1 MSSTGRTERVLMI
14 VENLPVPFDRRVWQ
28 EAQALRDAGYQVSV
42 ICPTG
47 QGYERRKEEIDG
59 ILIYRHPLPME
70 GKGVM
75 GYLVEYPA
83 ALFWQFLL
91 AWRVFWR
98 RGFDVIHACNPP
110 DDIFLIG
117 GFFKLF
123 GKRFLFDHHDIN
135 PELYEVKFGRRDL
148 LYRILLFL
156 ERMTF
161 RTADVVVSTNE
172 SYRQIAL
179 QRGGVDPEK
188 IFIVRSSPDLSR
200 LKPGPPVN
208 ALRKGR
214 THLVGYVG
222 VMGAQDGIDIL
233 LRIIHHIIHERG
245 RKDIQFLLIGGGT
258 ELDAMIH
265 YAETLGLSE
274 FVEFTGFLRGQELID
289 TLGSIDVGVCPDPVD
304 CYNDKCTMNKVME
317 YMALGKPLVQ
327 FDLTE
332 GRYSAGEAALYAQDE
347 QDFAEK
353 VLQLVDDAELRK
365 TMGEYGRQRIENEL
379 DWKYEVPKL
388 LSAYKKVFE

>member
-1 MSSTGRTERVLMI
+1 MSSAGRTRRVLII

-47 QGYERRKEEIDG
+47 QGHEERCEEIDG
-59 ILIYRHPLPME
+59 IAIYRHPLPVE

-75 GYLVEYPA
+75 GYLVEYPT

-91 AWRVFWR
+91 AWRVFR
-98 RGFDVIHACNPP
+98 ERGFDVIHACNPP
-110 DDIFLIG
+110 DDIFLVG
-117 GFFKLF
+117 LFFKLF

-148 LYRILLFL
+148 LYKVLLFM

-161 RTADVVVSTNE
+161 RTADVVISTNE
-172 SYRQIAL
+172 SYKKIAL
-179 QRGGVDPEK
+179 SRGGMDPQRV
-188 IFIVRSSPDLSR
+188 FIVRSSPDLGR
-200 LKPGPPVN
+200 LQPGPPIE
-208 ALRKGR
+208 ALRRGR
-214 THLVGYVG
+214 EYLVGYIG

-233 LRIIHHIIHERG
+233 LRIIHDIVYRLE

-258 ELDAMIH
+258 ELEGMKR
-265 YAETLGLSE
+265 YAAKLNLTE
-274 FVEFTGFLRGQELID
+274 FVTFTGFLRGQELID
-289 TLGSIDVGVCPDPVD
+289 TLGSIDVGVCPDPKD
-304 CYNDKCTMNKVME
+304 PYNDKCTMNKVME

-332 GRYSAGEAALYAQDE
+332 GRYSARDAALYAKDE
-347 QDFAEK
+347 QDFSAK
-353 VLQLVDDAELRK
+353 LLQLLDNPGLREK
-365 TMGEYGRQRIENEL
+365 MGRYGRQRMENEL
-379 DWKYEVPKL
+379 DWRFEVPKL
-388 LSAYKKVFE
+388 LDAYRRVFE

>member
-1 MSSTGRTERVLMI
+1 MSSAGRTKRVLII

-47 QGYERRKEEIDG
+47 QGHEERREEIDG
-59 ILIYRHPLPME
+59 IAIYRHPLPVE

-75 GYLVEYPA
+75 GYLVEYPT

-91 AWRVFWR
+91 AWRVFLG

-110 DDIFLIG
+110 DDIFLVG
-117 GFFKLF
+117 LFFKLF

-148 LYRILLFL
+148 LYKVLLFM

-161 RTADVVVSTNE
+161 RTADVVISTNE
-172 SYRQIAL
+172 SYKKIAL
-179 QRGGVDPEK
+179 SRGGMDPRRV
-188 IFIVRSSPDLSR
+188 FIVRSSPDLGR
-200 LKPGPPVN
+200 LRPGPPIE

-214 THLVGYVG
+214 EHLVGYIG

-233 LRIIHHIIHERG
+233 LRIIHDIVYRLD

-258 ELDAMIH
+258 ELEGMKR
-265 YAETLGLSE
+265 YAAKLNLTE
-274 FVEFTGFLRGQELID
+274 FVTFTGFLRGQELID
-289 TLGSIDVGVCPDPVD
+289 TLGSIDVGVCPDPKD
-304 CYNDKCTMNKVME
+304 PYNDKCTMNKVME

-332 GRYSAGEAALYAQDE
+332 GRYSARDAALYARDE
-347 QDFAEK
+347 RDFSEK
-353 VLQLVDDAELRK
+353 LLQLLDDPGLREK
-365 TMGEYGRQRIENEL
+365 MGRYGRRRMENEL
-379 DWKYEVPKL
+379 DWRFEVPKL
-388 LSAYKKVFE
+388 LDAYRRVFE

>member
-1 MSSTGRTERVLMI
+1 MSSAGRTRRVLII

-47 QGYERRKEEIDG
+47 QGHEERREEIDG
-59 ILIYRHPLPME
+59 IAIYRHPLPVE

-75 GYLVEYPA
+75 GYLVEYPT

-91 AWRVFWR
+91 AWRVFR
-98 RGFDVIHACNPP
+98 ERGFDVIHACNPP
-110 DDIFLIG
+110 DDIFLVG
-117 GFFKLF
+117 LFFKLF

-148 LYRILLFL
+148 LYKVLLFM

-161 RTADVVVSTNE
+161 RTADVVISTNE
-172 SYRQIAL
+172 SYKKIAL
-179 QRGGVDPEK
+179 SRGGMDPQRV
-188 IFIVRSSPDLSR
+188 FIVRSSPDLGR
-200 LKPGPPVN
+200 LRPGPPIE

-214 THLVGYVG
+214 EHLVGYIG

-233 LRIIHHIIHERG
+233 LRIIHDIVYRLE
-245 RKDIQFLLIGGGT
+245 RKDVQFLLIGGGT
-258 ELDAMIH
+258 ELEGMKR
-265 YAETLGLSE
+265 YAAKLNLTE
-274 FVEFTGFLRGQELID
+274 FVTFTGFLRGQELID
-289 TLGSIDVGVCPDPVD
+289 TLGSIDVGVCPDPKD
-304 CYNDKCTMNKVME
+304 PYNDKCTMNKVME

-332 GRYSAGEAALYAQDE
+332 GRYSARDAALYARDE
-347 QDFAEK
+347 RDFSAK
-353 VLQLVDDAELRK
+353 LLQLLDNPGLREK
-365 TMGEYGRQRIENEL
+365 MGRYGRQRMENEL
-379 DWKYEVPKL
+379 DWRFEVPKL
-388 LSAYKKVFE
+388 LDAYRRVFE

>member
-1 MSSTGRTERVLMI
+1 MSSAGRTKRVLII

-47 QGYERRKEEIDG
+47 QGHEERREEIDG
-59 ILIYRHPLPME
+59 IAIYRHPLPVE

-75 GYLVEYPA
+75 GYLVEYPT

-91 AWRVFWR
+91 AWRVFLG

-110 DDIFLIG
+110 DDIFLVG
-117 GFFKLF
+117 LFFKLF

-148 LYRILLFL
+148 LYKVLLFM

-161 RTADVVVSTNE
+161 RTADVVISTNE
-172 SYRQIAL
+172 SYKKIAL
-179 QRGGVDPEK
+179 SRGGMDPRRV
-188 IFIVRSSPDLSR
+188 FIVRSSPDLGR
-200 LKPGPPVN
+200 LRPGPPIE

-214 THLVGYVG
+214 EHLVGYIG

-233 LRIIHHIIHERG
+233 LRIIHDIVYQLD

-258 ELDAMIH
+258 ELEGMKR
-265 YAETLGLSE
+265 YAAKLNLTE
-274 FVEFTGFLRGQELID
+274 FVTFTGFLRGQELID
-289 TLGSIDVGVCPDPVD
+289 TLSSIDVGVCPDPKD
-304 CYNDKCTMNKVME
+304 PYNDKCTMNKVME

-332 GRYSAGEAALYAQDE
+332 GRYSARDAALYARDE
-347 QDFAEK
+347 RDFSAK
-353 VLQLVDDAELRK
+353 LLQLLDNPGLREK
-365 TMGEYGRQRIENEL
+365 MGRYGRQRMENEL
-379 DWKYEVPKL
+379 DWRFEVPKL
-388 LSAYKKVFE
+388 LDAYRRVFE

>member
-1 MSSTGRTERVLMI
+1 MSSAGRTRRVLII

-47 QGYERRKEEIDG
+47 QGHEERREEIDG
-59 ILIYRHPLPME
+59 IAIYRHPLPVE

-75 GYLVEYPA
+75 GYLVEYPT

-91 AWRVFWR
+91 AWRVFR
-98 RGFDVIHACNPP
+98 ERGFDVIHACNPP
-110 DDIFLIG
+110 DDIFLVG
-117 GFFKLF
+117 LFFKLF

-148 LYRILLFL
+148 LYKVLLFM

-161 RTADVVVSTNE
+161 RTADVVISTNE
-172 SYRQIAL
+172 SYKEIAL
-179 QRGGVDPEK
+179 SRGGMDPGRV
-188 IFIVRSSPDLSR
+188 FVVRSSPDLGR
-200 LKPGPPVN
+200 LRPGPPIE

-214 THLVGYVG
+214 EHLVGYIG

-233 LRIIHHIIHERG
+233 LRIIHDIVYRLE
-245 RKDIQFLLIGGGT
+245 RKDVQFLLIGGGT
-258 ELDAMIH
+258 ELEGMKR
-265 YAETLGLSE
+265 YAAKLNLTE
-274 FVEFTGFLRGQELID
+274 FVTFTGFLRGQELID
-289 TLGSIDVGVCPDPVD
+289 TLGSIDVGVCPDPKD
-304 CYNDKCTMNKVME
+304 PYNDKCTMNKVME

-332 GRYSAGEAALYAQDE
+332 GRYSARDAALYARDE
-347 QDFAEK
+347 RDFSAK
-353 VLQLVDDAELRK
+353 LLQLLDNPGLREK
-365 TMGEYGRQRIENEL
+365 MGRYGRQRMENEL
-379 DWKYEVPKL
+379 DWRFEVPKL
-388 LSAYKKVFE
+388 LDAYRRVFE

>member
-1 MSSTGRTERVLMI
+1 MSSAGRTRRVLII

-47 QGYERRKEEIDG
+47 QGHEERREEIDG
-59 ILIYRHPLPME
+59 IAIYRHPLPVE

-91 AWRVFWR
+91 AWRVFR
-98 RGFDVIHACNPP
+98 ERGFDVIHACNPP
-110 DDIFLIG
+110 DDIFLVG
-117 GFFKLF
+117 LFFKLF

-148 LYRILLFL
+148 LYKVLLFM

-161 RTADVVVSTNE
+161 RTADVVISTNE
-172 SYRQIAL
+172 SYKEIAL
-179 QRGGVDPEK
+179 SRGGMDPGRV
-188 IFIVRSSPDLSR
+188 FVVRSSPDLGR
-200 LKPGPPVN
+200 LRPGPPN
-208 ALRKGR
+208 DALRKGR
-214 THLVGYVG
+214 RFLVGYVG

-233 LRIIHHIIHERG
+233 LRIIHDIVYRLE

-258 ELDAMIH
+258 ELEGMKR
-265 YAETLGLSE
+265 YAAELNLTG
-274 FVEFTGFLRGQELID
+274 FVTFTGFLRGQELID
-289 TLGSIDVGVCPDPVD
+289 ALGSIDVGVCPDPKD
-304 CYNDKCTMNKVME
+304 PYNDKCTMNKVME

-332 GRYSAGEAALYAQDE
+332 GRYSARDAALYARDE
-347 QDFAEK
+347 RDFSEK
-353 VLQLVDDAELRK
+353 LLQLLDDPGLREK
-365 TMGEYGRQRIENEL
+365 MGRYGRRRMENEL
-379 DWKYEVPKL
+379 DWRFEVPKL
-388 LSAYKKVFE
+388 LDAYRRVFE

>member
-1 MSSTGRTERVLMI
+1 MSSAGRTRRVLII

-47 QGYERRKEEIDG
+47 QGHEERREEIDG
-59 ILIYRHPLPME
+59 IAIYRHPLPVE

-75 GYLVEYPA
+75 GYLVEYPT

-91 AWRVFWR
+91 AWRVFR
-98 RGFDVIHACNPP
+98 ERGFDVIHACNPP
-110 DDIFLIG
+110 DDIFLVG
-117 GFFKLF
+117 LFFKLF

-148 LYRILLFL
+148 LYKVLLFM

-161 RTADVVVSTNE
+161 RTADVVISTNE
-172 SYRQIAL
+172 SYKEIAL
-179 QRGGVDPEK
+179 SRGGMDPGRV
-188 IFIVRSSPDLSR
+188 FVVRSSPDLGR
-200 LKPGPPVN
+200 LRPGPPN
-208 ALRKGR
+208 DALRNGR
-214 THLVGYVG
+214 RFLVGYVG

-233 LRIIHHIIHERG
+233 LRIIYDIVYRLE

-258 ELDAMIH
+258 ELEGMKR
-265 YAETLGLSE
+265 YAAELNLTG
-274 FVEFTGFLRGQELID
+274 FVTFTGFLRGQELID
-289 TLGSIDVGVCPDPVD
+289 ALGSIDVGVCPDPKD
-304 CYNDKCTMNKVME
+304 PYNDKCTMNKVME

-332 GRYSAGEAALYAQDE
+332 GRYSARDAALYARDE
-347 QDFAEK
+347 RDFSAK
-353 VLQLVDDAELRK
+353 LLQLLDNPGLREK
-365 TMGEYGRQRIENEL
+365 MGRYGRRRMENEL
-379 DWKYEVPKL
+379 DWRFEVPKL
-388 LSAYKKVFE
+388 LDAYRRVFE

>member
-1 MSSTGRTERVLMI
+1 MSSAGRTKRVLII

-47 QGYERRKEEIDG
+47 QGHEERREEIDG
-59 ILIYRHPLPME
+59 IAIYRHPLPVE

-75 GYLVEYPA
+75 GYLVEYPT

-91 AWRVFWR
+91 AWRVFLG

-110 DDIFLIG
+110 DDIFLVG
-117 GFFKLF
+117 LFFKLF

-148 LYRILLFL
+148 LYKVLLFM

-161 RTADVVVSTNE
+161 RTADVVISTNE
-172 SYRQIAL
+172 SYKKIAL
-179 QRGGVDPEK
+179 SRGGMDPRRV
-188 IFIVRSSPDLSR
+188 FIVRSSPDLGR
-200 LKPGPPVN
+200 LRPGPPIE

-214 THLVGYVG
+214 EHLVGYIG

-233 LRIIHHIIHERG
+233 LRIIHDIVYQLD

-258 ELDAMIH
+258 ELEGMKR
-265 YAETLGLSE
+265 YAAKLNLTE
-274 FVEFTGFLRGQELID
+274 FVTFTGFLRGQELID
-289 TLGSIDVGVCPDPVD
+289 TLGSIDVGVCPDPKD
-304 CYNDKCTMNKVME
+304 PYNDKCTMNKVME

-332 GRYSAGEAALYAQDE
+332 GRYSARDAALYARDE
-347 QDFAEK
+347 RDFSAK
-353 VLQLVDDAELRK
+353 LLQLLDNPGLREK
-365 TMGEYGRQRIENEL
+365 MGRYGRQRMENEL
-379 DWKYEVPKL
+379 DWRFEVPKL
-388 LSAYKKVFE
+388 LDAYRRVFE

>member
-1 MSSTGRTERVLMI
+1 MSSAGRTKRVLMI

-47 QGYERRKEEIDG
+47 QGYEKKREEIDG
-59 ILIYRHPLPME
+59 ISIYRHPLPVE
-70 GKGVM
+70 GKGVA
-75 GYLVEYPA
+75 GYLIEYPA
-83 ALFWQFLL
+83 ALFWQFFL
-91 AWRVFWR
+91 AWRVLFE

-110 DDIFLIG
+110 DDIFIIG
-117 GFFKLF
+117 RFFKLF

-148 LYRILLFL
+148 LYKILLFL

-161 RTADVVVSTNE
+161 RTADVVISTNE

-179 QRGGVDPEK
+179 SRGGMAPDRV
-188 IFIVRSSPDLSR
+188 FVVRSSPDLSR
-200 LKPGPPVN
+200 LKPGPPVDS
-208 ALRKGR
+208 LRKGR
-214 THLVGYVG
+214 KYLVGYVG

-233 LRIIHHIIHERG
+233 LRIARRIVHDHG

-258 ELDAMIH
+258 ELEAMKR
-265 YAETLGLSE
+265 YAGELQLE
-274 FVEFTGFLRGQELID
+274 EYVEFTGFLRGQELID
-289 TLGSIDVGVCPDPVD
+289 ALGSIDLGVCPDPVD

-327 FDLTE
+327 FELTE
-332 GRYSAGEAALYAQDE
+332 GRYSARDAALYARDE
-347 QDFAEK
+347 QDFADK
-353 VLQLVDDAELRK
+353 IIQLLDDPELRER
-365 TMGEYGRQRIENEL
+365 MGRYGRERMEKEL
-379 DWKYEVPKL
+379 DWQYEVPKL
-388 LSAYKKVFE
+388 LHAYQKVFE